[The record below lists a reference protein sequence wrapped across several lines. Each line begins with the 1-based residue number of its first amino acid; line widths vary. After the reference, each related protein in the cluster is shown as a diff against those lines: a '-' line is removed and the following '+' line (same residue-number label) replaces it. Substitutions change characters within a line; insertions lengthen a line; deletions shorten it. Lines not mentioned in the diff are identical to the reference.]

1 MKHRNLIAL
10 VLVLACVGCP
20 QLQNLSR
27 VIMNVN
33 VFSTQEEV
41 QFGQQLSAEIEKE
54 MKVLDDPKV
63 QDHVRRIGRKI
74 AAKAP
79 RQDVEYHFT
88 VIDNIKEVNAFAGPG
103 GYVYVYTGL
112 LKKVSDDNELAG
124 VLAHEVGHVSARHS
138 MKQMTKRMGFD
149 AISKMLLGEDAQEWQ
164 VTATQMVSG
173 LGFLSF
179 SRKQEYEADELG
191 VQIMNAAGYDARGLL
206 RFLDKLVAMRDRE
219 PSAVE
224 RMLATHPAPSERRA
238 RVATQLRAMGLAH
251 QPVQPQLH
259 IDR

>member
-1 MKHRNLIAL
+1 MKHQNVIAL

-20 QLQNLSR
+20 QLQDLTR

-41 QFGQQLSAEIEKE
+41 QFGQRLSAEIEKE
-54 MKVLDDPKV
+54 MKVLDNPKV
-63 QDHVRRIGRKI
+63 QEHVRRIGRKI
-74 AAKAP
+74 ASKAP

-103 GYVYVYTGL
+103 GYIYVYTGL

-138 MKQMTKRMGFD
+138 MKQLTKRMGFD
-149 AISKMLLGEDAQEWQ
+149 AISKMLLGQDAQEWQ
-164 VTATQMVSG
+164 VTATSMLSG

-191 VQIMNAAGYDARGLL
+191 VQVMKAAGYDPRGLL

-224 RMLATHPAPSERRA
+224 RMLATHPAPGERRA
-238 RVATQLRAMGLAH
+238 KVATQIGAMGLTH
-251 QPVQPQLH
+251 QPIQP
-259 IDR
+259 